1 MCFFYV
7 LCTVWTS
14 FKFCALFG
22 RRYLFVLR
30 VSLHM
35 RDIGQ
40 RDLSVM
46 QVERYELLS
55 VCLRVINWLVNTSS
69 MVRRFIED
77 LLKCLLET
85 S

>member
-1 MCFFYV
+1 
-7 LCTVWTS
+7 
-14 FKFCALFG
+14 
-22 RRYLFVLR
+22 
-30 VSLHM
+30 M